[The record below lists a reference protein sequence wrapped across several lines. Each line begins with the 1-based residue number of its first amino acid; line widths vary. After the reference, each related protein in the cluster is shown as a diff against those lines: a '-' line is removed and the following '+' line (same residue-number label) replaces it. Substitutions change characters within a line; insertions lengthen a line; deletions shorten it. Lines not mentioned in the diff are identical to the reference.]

1 MRQKRATSEQAK
13 RERQGAIVDA
23 ALDLLMEQPYHDISI
38 SQIARAAGLAKG
50 TVYLYFETKE
60 ELFLSVFEG
69 LLGETLDELKA
80 ELESTAGTWSARQT
94 AEALAGLVVDRR
106 QLTRLAALT
115 PILFEHNISYER
127 AKAHKRWL
135 YGRLSEVGAALE
147 RRVTALDEG
156 EGPGFL
162 MRFYV
167 LICGLEGVGRPA
179 PVAREVLA
187 NEPDLFRVDYRR
199 ELTEMV
205 VLLLG
210 GDSGQPGSNV

>member
-1 MRQKRATSEQAK
+1 MRQQRATSEEAK
-13 RERQGAIVDA
+13 RERQAAIVDA
-23 ALDLLMEQPYHDISI
+23 ALDLLMEHPYHDISI

-69 LLGETLDELKA
+69 LLGDALDELKS
-80 ELESTAGTWSARQT
+80 ELASAAGTWSARQT
-94 AEALAGLVVDRR
+94 ADVLVGSVIDRR
-106 QLTRLAALT
+106 QLTRLAALA

-127 AKAHKRWL
+127 ARTHKRWL

-147 RRVTALDEG
+147 RRAPALGEG

-162 MRFYV
+162 MRFYILV
-167 LICGLEGVGRPA
+167 CGLEGVGRPA
-179 PVAREVLA
+179 PVVCEVL
-187 NEPDLFRVDYRR
+187 EDVPGLFMVDYRH
-199 ELTEMV
+199 ELTEMT

-210 GDSGQPGSNV
+210 GE